1 MAPSPSVLHHTF
13 VIERR
18 YAQPPARVFAAF
30 ADPARKRRW
39 MGGESERHHATRD
52 SHGET
57 FVIDSHTL
65 EFRVEGAERWRFRA
79 NGALMT
85 NDTFYLDIVPDR
97 RIVFAYTMAS
107 GDARFSSSHTTIEL
121 VPDGAGTTLIF
132 TEQGAYFDNKAESA
146 AAREHGTRALL
157 DALATEVERPGN
169 PG

>member
-1 MAPSPSVLHHTF
+1 MATQPVLHHTF

-18 YAQPPARVFAAF
+18 YAHPPARVFAAF
-30 ADPARKRRW
+30 ADPAKKRRW
-39 MGGESERHHATRD
+39 MGGESDVRHATREA
-52 SHGET
+52 HGDT

-65 EFRVEGAERWRFRA
+65 DFRVEGMERWRFRA

-121 VPDGAGTTLIF
+121 VPDGAGTKLIF

-146 AAREHGTRALL
+146 AKREHGTRGLL
-157 DALATEVERPGN
+157 DALATELERPRN